1 MILGNKEKCLC
12 APGLLLIFVALF
24 CGLNYPSTG
33 EAKNTICNSKVRGY
47 LKSVGFS
54 PGDVSRICTEARIY
68 KEEYQEES
76 NRCEALARQIELLW
90 EERYPS
96 KPMDMR
102 IIKHAVDLLCPRV
115 CTDQVAKYLKTVGI
129 PTQSVREICILA
141 ETLVEKRAYTT
152 EKALHR
158 AMLEK
163 STTIFEINGQ
173 VIKEA
178 VMLLKKDGK

>member
-1 MILGNKEKCLC
+1 MGLGNKERCLC
-12 APGLLLIFVALF
+12 APCLLLIFVVLF
-24 CGLNYPSTG
+24 LSHPASG
-33 EAKNTICNSKVRGY
+33 EAKNDVCNSKVRGY

-54 PGDVSRICTEARIY
+54 PGDISRICTEARIY

-90 EERYPS
+90 DERYPS
-96 KPMDMR
+96 KPMDIR
-102 IIKHAVDLLCPRV
+102 VVKHAVDLVCPRV
-115 CTDQVAKYLKTVGI
+115 CTDQVAKYLKSVGI
-129 PTQSVREICILA
+129 STQSVREICILA
-141 ETLVEKRAYTT
+141 ESLVQKRAFTK

-163 STTIFEINGQ
+163 STAIFEINGQ

-178 VMLLKKDGK
+178 VMLLKKNGR

>member
-1 MILGNKEKCLC
+1 MGLGNKERCLC
-12 APGLLLIFVALF
+12 APGLLLIFVVLF
-24 CGLNYPSTG
+24 CGLNYPASG
-33 EAKNTICNSKVRGY
+33 EAKNDVCNSKVRGY
-47 LKSVGFS
+47 LKSIGFS

-96 KPMDMR
+96 KPLDIR
-102 IIKHAVDLLCPRV
+102 VIKHAVDLVCPRV
-115 CTDQVAKYLKTVGI
+115 CTDQIAKYLKSVGI
-129 PTQSVREICILA
+129 SIQSVREICILA
-141 ETLVEKRAYTT
+141 ETLVERKAFSK

-178 VMLLKKDGK
+178 VMLLKKNSK

>member
-1 MILGNKEKCLC
+1 MRLGNKERCLC
-12 APGLLLIFVALF
+12 APGLLLIFVVLF
-24 CGLNYPSTG
+24 CGLNHPASAET
-33 EAKNTICNSKVRGY
+33 KKDVCNSKVRGY

-96 KPMDMR
+96 KPMDIR
-102 IIKHAVDLLCPRV
+102 VIKHAVDLVCPRV
-115 CTDQVAKYLKTVGI
+115 CTDQVAKYLKSAGI
-129 PTQSVREICILA
+129 STQSVYEICILA
-141 ETLVEKRAYTT
+141 ETLVEKRAYSK

-178 VMLLKKDGK
+178 VMLLKKEQ